1 MKLPRYEY
9 AAEGDYK
16 IFKFTSESPKGSIT
30 KLVVYTET
38 NKENVYNLA
47 FGDYDEATGN
57 IDDKSITDNK
67 DSRKVLATV
76 ASTLY
81 VFTEKNTDAW
91 IYATGNNN
99 ARTRLY
105 RMSITI
111 NLEEISA
118 DFEVFGLKE
127 NVWYEFETGKN
138 YEAFLAKRRTKL

>member
-9 AAEGDYK
+9 ATEGDYK
-16 IFKFTSESPKGSIT
+16 LFKFTSEGPKGSIT

-47 FGDYDEATGN
+47 FGDYDEATRN
-57 IDDKSITDNK
+57 IDDKSITDNQ

-91 IYATGNNN
+91 VYATGSNN

-105 RMSITI
+105 RMGITL

-127 NVWYEFETGKN
+127 NVWYEFEKGKN
-138 YEAFLAKRRTKL
+138 YEAFLVKRRTKL

>member
-9 AAEGDYK
+9 ATEGDYK
-16 IFKFTSESPKGSIT
+16 LFKFTSEGPKGSIT

-47 FGDYDEATGN
+47 FGDYDEETGEV
-57 IDDKSITDNK
+57 DDKSITDNR

-81 VFTEKNTDAW
+81 VFTEKNADAW
-91 IYATGNNN
+91 IYATGSTN

-105 RMSITI
+105 QIGIII
-111 NLEEISA
+111 NLEEISV
-118 DFEVFGLKE
+118 DFEVFGLRE
-127 NVWYEFETGKN
+127 NVWYEFEKGKN
-138 YEAFLAKRRTKL
+138 YEAFLAKRRTK

>member
-1 MKLPRYEY
+1 MNLPRYEY
-9 AAEGDYK
+9 ATEGDYK
-16 IFKFTSESPKGSIT
+16 LFKFTSEGPKGSIA

-47 FGDYDEATGN
+47 FGDYDEETETV
-57 IDDKSITDNK
+57 DDKSITDNK

-81 VFTEKNTDAW
+81 VFTEKYADAW
-91 IYATGNNN
+91 VYATGSNH

-105 RMSITI
+105 RMGITL
-111 NLEEISA
+111 NLEEILE

-127 NVWYEFETGKN
+127 NVWYEFEKGID
-138 YEAFLAKRRTKL
+138 YEAFLVKRRAK

>member
-9 AAEGDYK
+9 ATEGDYK
-16 IFKFTSESPKGSIT
+16 IFKFTSEGPKGNIT

-38 NKENVYNLA
+38 TKENVYNLA
-47 FGDYDEATGN
+47 FGDYDEESGN

-81 VFTEKNTDAW
+81 VFTEKNADAW
-91 IYATGNNN
+91 VYATGSNH

-105 RMSITI
+105 RMGITL
-111 NLEEISA
+111 NLEEVLE

-127 NVWYEFETGKN
+127 NVWLEFEKGAD
-138 YEAFLAKRRTKL
+138 YEAFLVKRRTN

>member
-9 AAEGDYK
+9 ATEGDYK
-16 IFKFTSESPKGSIT
+16 LFKFTSEGPKGSIT

-47 FGDYDEATGN
+47 FGDYDEETGEV
-57 IDDKSITDNK
+57 DDKSITDNR

-91 IYATGNNN
+91 VYATGSNN

-105 RMSITI
+105 QIGITV
-111 NLEEISA
+111 NLEEISV

-127 NVWYEFETGKN
+127 NVWYEFEKGEN
-138 YEAFLAKRRTKL
+138 YEAFLAKRRTK